1 MEAIPAKKKFALKD
15 RLKSFVYAF
24 NGIRHV
30 IVSQH
35 NIWIHIV
42 LACVAIALG
51 FIFNIHA
58 LEWIGIV
65 LCIGLVLAAEVFN
78 SAIEALVDLVS
89 PVYNKKAGLI
99 KDMAAA
105 AVLITALMAVIVG
118 CIIFIPHIYNLLNK

>member
-1 MEAIPAKKKFALKD
+1 MQSVPTKKPFALKD

-30 IVSQH
+30 IASQH
-35 NIWIHIV
+35 NVWIHIV
-42 LACVAIALG
+42 LACIAICLG
-51 FIFNIHA
+51 FVFTINTTQ
-58 LEWIGIV
+58 WIAIV
-65 LCIGLVLAAEVFN
+65 LSIGLVLAAEVFN

-105 AVLITALMAVIVG
+105 AVLITAIMAFIVG
-118 CIIFIPHIYNLLNK
+118 MIIFLPPIINLFK